1 MSFQGQMSTQHC
13 TWRGS
18 DVDSD
23 LTSATAGRVLLGES
37 PCPLPSSPLLQEM
50 GREVAE
56 CQNPALLGLGHWLAS
71 AARGSFGG
79 SRQSKSVPRSTW
91 PSRSSSHLSFCG
103 VASATG
109 RKTFPTW
116 PFMIKV
122 VSAVLACAGGPPTCA
137 HLQAVPRDC
146 QRPGPPQPG
155 APTLQGFSG
164 ADPVDPGPSQPLQSP
179 ARPACAA
186 RPWRTH
192 TRLGGGGR
200 RRSSPPAEA
209 VGLGRQRSAGGAA
222 EVRGARS

>member
-1 MSFQGQMSTQHC
+1 MSTQHC

-37 PCPLPSSPLLQEM
+37 PCPLPSSPLLQET

-71 AARGSFGG
+71 AARGPFGG
-79 SRQSKSVPRSTW
+79 SRQSKSVPCSTW
-91 PSRSSSHLSFCG
+91 PSRSSSDLSFCG

-109 RKTFPTW
+109 CKTFPTW

-122 VSAVLACAGGPPTCA
+122 VSAALACAGGPPTCA

-155 APTLQGFSG
+155 APTLQGFSR

-179 ARPACAA
+179 APGGLTPALGEAGEGGAPRP
-186 RPWRTH
+186 
-192 TRLGGGGR
+192 R
-200 RRSSPPAEA
+200 RRWAWAGSGQQGEP
-209 VGLGRQRSAGGAA
+209 QRC
-222 EVRGARS
+222 EERGARSWTQGSL